1 MKNLH
6 IGGRTGIRVWA
17 AVVLAAALPAAVFLG
32 CALGLPGGGGS
43 IEMSF
48 APGAKAGDAGT
59 VYAYLYRG
67 NRLFRGPFTGG
78 LEEPEDQVFRGTVR
92 IDGIPPGSDYRL
104 VILRKK
110 NGGPSYDVAFP
121 QDPISVRAGAESV
134 VRVDEG
140 DFRDVTL
147 EFFSFMDGNSPMES
161 PHVTSVAA
169 LNDGSVFAVSGE
181 SLFGIEPVYQLA
193 KIDAKDQSGNSVSL
207 PPINSLSV
215 GTDATGN
222 HVYLNTR
229 EGSFGY
235 IQSDIFTSIYNPLGT
250 NEVKKSASGSGSAPY
265 DNCYVVKTPQSLV
278 AWLSGYPTTIDLGLG
293 RNIKDMVVYTP
304 GAGQGW
310 PSVWIATDSAG
321 AFVLDRDVF
330 PDNASEPINLSFDE
344 LRGESWYHHFSENEH
359 WGSSMPRILSFGLDN
374 SGSSPGLYIGT
385 SSGLFK
391 ADTIDATGLGSDAI
405 LLEGTA
411 GLGIEKIVV
420 VDLNQSNSGVA
431 CMTSS
436 GVILYNSQYDEV
448 VRLPFLNLWVGEVT
462 DIGLI
467 VNDFNNT
474 LLYVAGTKGLLE
486 MNVSSW
492 LP

>member
-1 MKNLH
+1 
-6 IGGRTGIRVWA
+6 
-17 AVVLAAALPAAVFLG
+17 
-32 CALGLPGGGGS
+32 
-43 IEMSF
+43 
-48 APGAKAGDAGT
+48 
-59 VYAYLYRG
+59 
-67 NRLFRGPFTGG
+67 
-78 LEEPEDQVFRGTVR
+78 
-92 IDGIPPGSDYRL
+92 
-104 VILRKK
+104 
-110 NGGPSYDVAFP
+110 
-121 QDPISVRAGAESV
+121 
-134 VRVDEG
+134 
-140 DFRDVTL
+140 
-147 EFFSFMDGNSPMES
+147 MDGNSPMES